1 MDFGFHQSLSRAL
14 MMHSDG
20 LDHVKQTLHSDIS
33 ALEKSLASL
42 DSKNDKQ
49 QFLERNITAFKV
61 PAKFEPKPVRRDETE
76 GPLFTHKVTLD
87 KLEQRKA
94 ALHDRY
100 ATFYFNKTEPCY
112 CSILTKNIVPHQF

>member
-94 ALHDRY
+94 APRTVL
-100 ATFYFNKTEPCY
+100 
-112 CSILTKNIVPHQF
+112 LTALLCTAA